1 MAQFLSPNLK
11 DSLTR
16 NQIKLGI
23 RVKPDLQAVG
33 YKKQDT
39 LQYSLPADPPWLLK
53 RPHIN
58 LSLHSS
64 YKEHTTPEIFLNKLL
79 WAMWWIQRFLL
90 IIHIWVTHGE
100 PGGLIVPN
108 FLRIC
113 STTQQY

>member
-39 LQYSLPADPPWLLK
+39 LQYSLPVDPPWLLK

-58 LSLHSS
+58 FSLHSS
-64 YKEHTTPEIFLNKLL
+64 YKEDTPPEIFLNKFYELC
-79 WAMWWIQRFLL
+79 F
-90 IIHIWVTHGE
+90 
-100 PGGLIVPN
+100 
-108 FLRIC
+108 F
-113 STTQQY
+113 